1 MGTMKLALAGKGGVG
16 KTSICGTLAR
26 VLARDGYRVLA
37 IDNDMNPNLS
47 LTLGIPPEVMTQLPS
62 FGHDVV
68 RRSEKGGF
76 ELLMSVEEICE
87 AYSLPGPEGISLLV
101 AGQPKEANTGCFG
114 TAHMAVRCVIEVT
127 EDSSHDVLLLDTEAS
142 TEHLLVA
149 TAQHVDAMF
158 VVVEP
163 FFTSLETGRRTVM
176 LAKDLGLER
185 VALIA
190 NKVRDEKEAAVV
202 EAFGRDNDIEV
213 IGVIPFDGCF
223 REAERV
229 PRAPLDHDPEA
240 GAMRAIADLAP
251 RLLSASGSAKAIRAD
266 QSA

>member
-1 MGTMKLALAGKGGVG
+1 MKLAIAGKGGVG

-47 LTLGIPPEVMTQLPS
+47 LTLGIPPEVMTQLPA

-68 RRSEKGGF
+68 QRSEKGGF

-114 TAHMAVRCVIEVT
+114 PAHMAVRCVIEVA
-127 EDSSHDVLLLDTEAS
+127 EDTSHDVLLLDTEAS

-149 TAQHVDAMF
+149 TAEHVDAMF

-176 LAKDLGLER
+176 LARDLGLER

-190 NKVRDEKEAAVV
+190 NKVRGQEEVEVV
-202 EAFGRDNDIEV
+202 EEFGRENGIDV
-213 IGVIPFDGCF
+213 IGMIPFDDCF
-223 REAERV
+223 RDAERV
-229 PRAPLDHDPEA
+229 PKAPLDFAPGA
-240 GAMRAIADLAP
+240 GAMTAISELAP
-251 RLLSASGSAKAIRAD
+251 RLISAPTAAEAVRAHPPA
-266 QSA
+266 Q

>member
-1 MGTMKLALAGKGGVG
+1 MKLAIAGKGGVG

-68 RRSEKGGF
+68 KRNEKGGF

-101 AGQPKEANTGCFG
+101 AGQPTEANTGCFG
-114 TAHMAVRCVIEVT
+114 AAHMAVRCVIEVA

-163 FFTSLETGRRTVM
+163 YFTSLETGRRTVM

-190 NKVRDEKEAAVV
+190 NKVRGQKEVDAV
-202 EAFGRDNDIEV
+202 EAFAADNDIEV
-213 IGVIPFDGCF
+213 IGVIPFDDCF

-229 PRAPLDHDPEA
+229 PRAPLDYDPEA
-240 GAMRAIADLAP
+240 AAMRAISELAP
-251 RLLSASGSAKAIRAD
+251 RLLANPVS
-266 QSA
+266 